1 MSRAH
6 VAVGS
11 RACVR
16 DFSVYSYVCPLRCT
30 LLVRAGLVR
39 CPLRYTLLVR
49 LPVSL
54 HATRTY
60 RSFAAFGLF
69 FRFHFA
75 RPTLFRQRP
84 VASWYSS
91 TDVKSVGGWLSA
103 VLLAAVVAALEPR
116 VRGEV
121 DDFEEERFLFFFPFP
136 LFQRGIGLSVSG
148 AAALPVSLAL
158 PVDINARGCNK
169 CQCSGGWWCIPSAG
183 FK

>member
-1 MSRAH
+1 M
-6 VAVGS
+6 
-11 RACVR
+11 RACVTLVSTR
-16 DFSVYSYVCPLRCT
+16 TFARYVARYSYVQ
-30 LLVRAGLVR
+30 VSYVA
-39 CPLRYTLLVR
+39 RYVTRYSYVQV
-49 LPVSL
+49 VSL

-103 VLLAAVVAALEPR
+103 VLLPAAVVAALEPR

>member
-1 MSRAH
+1 MTLVSTRTFARY
-6 VAVGS
+6 VA
-11 RACVR
+11 R
-16 DFSVYSYVCPLRCT
+16 YSYVQ
-30 LLVRAGLVR
+30 VSYVA
-39 CPLRYTLLVR
+39 RYVTRYSYVQV
-49 LPVSL
+49 VSL